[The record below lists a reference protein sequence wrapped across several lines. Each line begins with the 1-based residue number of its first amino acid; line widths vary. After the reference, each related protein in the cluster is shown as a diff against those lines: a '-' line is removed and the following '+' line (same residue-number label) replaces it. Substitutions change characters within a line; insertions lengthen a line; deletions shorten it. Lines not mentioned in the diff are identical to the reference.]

1 MLLETTQTGALVSS
15 GVVGNAGEFQTV
27 VGCHSALPHTA
38 KRRGP
43 PEAIPFPCLPKP
55 CRVVTSGAQ
64 PRPAKPALISLSL
77 RRD

>member
-38 KRRGP
+38 KKKGT
-43 PEAIPFPCLPKP
+43 A
-55 CRVVTSGAQ
+55 
-64 PRPAKPALISLSL
+64 
-77 RRD
+77 